1 MVSTA
6 GIFCYSVFNITYSFL
21 RLLHIKSRILI
32 ILDGLN
38 YQICVRNILVQELYY
53 RRKMVDLRKLF
64 LLFVWLP
71 IVASAQDPYV
81 AEFADP
87 MMEDWR
93 YSYFPELDDKG
104 VRSMTSSRDNKTFW
118 FGLDSGV
125 VSYDGFDWKQYGAKD
140 GLTGLPV
147 QKVFVDKQDQVF
159 AATAQGLFLFD
170 NKRWQNLFR
179 TSDNIR
185 FSFKSISQL
194 QSGNL
199 ICGTTQGAIF
209 VTTTQT
215 YLLSTRKKW
224 EAIKNSATNFRFV
237 EIPSSLLI
245 DNEFDNISDVFEV
258 SSGQLWMAITYQLE
272 DEKGDI
278 MMFSEQE
285 ITSEKPTNYN
295 LFSKYYDVQLGYEQ
309 KILRTSKGDIWIIN
323 KSNRLPAIRYK
334 NYRWEPVP
342 YGQQFGDDE
351 YSESILETKDGNL
364 WLSGIGNLYT
374 MEPNGNWTKY
384 SSQTLNIP
392 QGHIVLHTGNNTDLW
407 VLGYQSEVYRVDL
420 SDTKWK
426 TYKGLNYQCSETDGT
441 SWFLNINGD
450 AIVNENEGWKKYS
463 RKHGMMN
470 GAVSLFSSS
479 KDVIWAIGS
488 ENKQACA
495 GYLKD
500 GKWTNIIFDSLSW
513 GVDYRAIFEAKDGS
527 IWVGGS
533 TDVFL
538 ELGQTGGLVQI
549 VNPYSSDRKLV
560 YHRARTKGLN
570 QLNAYG
576 ISQTKDGN
584 IWIGGTALC
593 QFDGSKWSYM
603 QKADLNDYVNDV
615 QSDRNDLLYVASRQ
629 HGLYIQ
635 ETDGWKN
642 FSVQN
647 GLISNN
653 IISIAAK
660 DSTEIWLGTDRGF
673 SFYNGDFWIN
683 NTFPEALTLSYE
695 GGSVHL
701 GNQKEIWISRSLRE
715 WKRRVYTG
723 KKPNQNVRDKFVT
736 HRFVKDS
743 IAPETTI
750 KIFSKE
756 VDNAGNTTIFWGGKH
771 FFNKTNASE
780 LLYSYRLNDED
791 WSAFTEKN
799 NHTFTGLDDDTY
811 RFQVRAMDK
820 EGNVDRTPATATFI
834 VQPPIWK
841 QVWFI
846 LLITSFLIA
855 IGFYQYQIIKKRQIL
870 EKLNRSLHT
879 VNEELETKNVQ
890 IQSQKDSLEELV
902 QKIDQL
908 SQAKMRFFTNITHEF
923 RTPLSLILGP
933 IEKLTSQGNSNQGNS
948 SFYGLI
954 KKNALRLQK
963 LINQLLEIRR
973 IESGTLEL
981 QLHRTDLVAFVNETK
996 NLFNN
1001 KALEK
1006 DIRLIFHSDF
1016 EKLTIFFDQ
1025 DKIEKILFN
1034 LLSNAMKYTPNNGK
1048 ISVKLLINDEA
1059 DENGKFVRL
1068 QVSDDGTG
1076 IDQNLQDH
1084 LFERF
1089 SVGKS
1094 PETNELQESSGIGL
1108 SYIKDLIEFHQ
1119 GKITYRSEPGKG
1131 TTFTVY
1137 IPEDMVPEQ
1146 EVAAWGDF
1154 NLMQTVDAHLL
1165 AAETPF
1171 TSSPALLSEE
1181 SKRIL
1186 VVEDNDD
1193 MRFFIT
1199 SLLQDSYVVLQA
1211 DNGQAGLDILEDEYV
1226 DLIIS
1231 DIMMPELDGI
1241 SFCDKVKANP
1251 ITSHLPVILLTAL
1264 ALDEKRISGYESGAD
1279 SYIVKPFLPELLL
1292 ARVSNLLEFREEMKQ
1307 RFAADLRFKPK
1318 EVKVTSVD
1326 EEFLEKIASLMEEY
1340 VSDSQFDVGKM
1351 CDMVGMSHMHFIR
1364 KVKQLTDKKPM
1375 ELLKSFRLTRAKQL
1389 LEQNKI
1395 NVSEVGYMVGYDL
1408 PNSFTRA
1415 FKNEFGITPTQ
1426 FAEQSAV

>member
-1 MVSTA
+1 M
-6 GIFCYSVFNITYSFL
+6 
-21 RLLHIKSRILI
+21 R
-32 ILDGLN
+32 
-38 YQICVRNILVQELYY
+38 
-53 RRKMVDLRKLF
+53 RRKMVDMRKL
-64 LLFVWLP
+64 LLLVLWLP
-71 IVASAQDPYV
+71 FWAAAQDRYV
-81 AEFADP
+81 PQFADP
-87 MMEDWR
+87 MLEDWR

-104 VRSMTSSRDNKTFW
+104 VRSIASSKDNNTYW

-125 VSYDGFDWKQYGAKD
+125 VSYDGFDWLHYGLKD
-140 GLTGLPV
+140 GLSGLPV
-147 QKVFVDKQDQVF
+147 QKIFIDKQDQIF
-159 AATAQGLFLFD
+159 AATAHGLFLFND
-170 NKRWQNLFR
+170 HRWQNLFEA
-179 TSDNIR
+179 SANIR
-185 FSFKSISQL
+185 FSFKSIAQL
-194 QSGNL
+194 NSGN
-199 ICGTTQGAIF
+199 IVCGTTHGAIF
-209 VTTTQT
+209 VTIDET
-215 YLLSTRKKW
+215 YLLTTKRKW
-224 EAIKNSATNFRFV
+224 ENAKTLIPDFRFV
-237 EIPSSLLI
+237 ELPSELLI
-245 DNEFDNISDVFEV
+245 DNDFDNISDVFEV
-258 SSGQLWMAITYQLE
+258 SPGQLWLAVTYQLE

-278 MMFSEQE
+278 MMFSEEE
-285 ITSEKPTNYN
+285 ITSGSPINFN

-309 KILRTSKGDIWIIN
+309 KILKTSKGDIWIIN

-334 NYRWEPVP
+334 NYRWEAIP

-374 MEPNGNWTKY
+374 MQPSGQWTKY

-426 TYKGLNYQCSETDGT
+426 TYNGLNYQCFQSNGT
-441 SWFLNINGD
+441 TWFIDLKGNAISNTQDSWKQYS
-450 AIVNENEGWKKYS
+450 KKQ
-463 RKHGMMN
+463 GMMD

-479 KDVIWAIGS
+479 EDVIWAIGS
-488 ENKQACA
+488 DKKQACA
-495 GYLKD
+495 GYLND
-500 GKWTNIIFDSLSW
+500 GQWNNILFDSLSW
-513 GVDYRAIFEAKDGS
+513 GIDYRAIHEAQDGS
-527 IWVGGS
+527 IWIGGS

-549 VNPYSSDRKLV
+549 INPYSSERKLV
-560 YHRARTKGLN
+560 YHRSRTKGLN

-576 ISQTKDGN
+576 ITQSKDGN
-584 IWIGGTALC
+584 MWIGGTALC
-593 QFDGSKWSYM
+593 QFDGTSWSYM
-603 QKADLNDYVNDV
+603 KKADLNDYVNDV
-615 QSDRNDLLYVASRQ
+615 ISDRNDLLYVASRQ

-635 ETDGWKN
+635 QADGWKN
-642 FSVQN
+642 YSVQT

-660 DSTEIWLGTDRGF
+660 DSTEIWLGTDRGY
-673 SFYNGDFWIN
+673 SFYNGSFWIN
-683 NTFPEALTLSYE
+683 NTLPEALTLSYE

-723 KKPNQNVRDKFVT
+723 KSPNQNVMDKFVT

-743 IAPETTI
+743 IAPETTVDI
-750 KIFSKE
+750 YSKE
-756 VDNAGNTTIFWGGKH
+756 VDNAGNTTIFWSGKH
-771 FFNKTNASE
+771 FFNKTDASE
-780 LLYSYRLNDED
+780 LLYSYRLNDGE
-791 WSAFTEKN
+791 WSAYSALN

-811 RFQVRAMDK
+811 QFQVRAMDK
-820 EGNVDRTPATATFI
+820 EGNVDRTPASVTFV

-841 QVWFI
+841 QTWFV

-879 VNEELETKNVQ
+879 ANEELGTKNDQ
-890 IQSQKDSLEELV
+890 IQKQKDALEELV
-902 QKIDQL
+902 QKIDKL
-908 SQAKMRFFTNITHEF
+908 SQAKMQFFTNITHEF

-933 IEKLTSQGNSNQGNS
+933 IEKLTMQSESHSSNS

-981 QLHRTDLVAFVNETK
+981 QLHRTDLVEFVKDTK
-996 NLFNN
+996 NLFTN

-1006 DIRLIFHSDF
+1006 EIRLSFHSDF
-1016 EKLTIFFDQ
+1016 EKLTLYFDQ
-1025 DKIEKILFN
+1025 DKVEKILFN
-1034 LLSNAMKYTPNNGK
+1034 LLSNAMKYTPTKGK
-1048 ISVKLLINDEA
+1048 ISVKILSNDEA
-1059 DENGKFVRL
+1059 EPSNFVRL

-1089 SVGKS
+1089 SIGKS
-1094 PETNELQESSGIGL
+1094 PVTNELQESSGIGL

-1119 GKITYRSEPGKG
+1119 GKISYSSEPGKG
-1131 TTFTVY
+1131 TTFTVFL
-1137 IPEDMVPEQ
+1137 PEDLTPEE
-1146 EVAAWGDF
+1146 EVKEWGDF
-1154 NLMQTVDAHLL
+1154 NLQQTVDANLL
-1165 AAETPF
+1165 AAEIPL
-1171 TSSPALLSEE
+1171 PAATTTADTE

-1193 MRFFIT
+1193 MRFFIS
-1199 SLLQDSYVVLQA
+1199 SLLQERYVVLQA
-1211 DNGQAGLDILEDEYV
+1211 ENGQAGLDILDKEYV

-1251 ITSHLPVILLTAL
+1251 TTSHLPVILLTAL

-1292 ARVSNLLEFREEMKQ
+1292 ARVSNLLEFRDEMKQ

-1326 EEFLEKIASLMEEY
+1326 EEFLEKIASLMEKY

-1426 FAEQSAV
+1426 FAEQGLNA

>member
-1 MVSTA
+1 MVILASR
-6 GIFCYSVFNITYSFL
+6 SFEVC
-21 RLLHIKSRILI
+21 R
-32 ILDGLN
+32 
-38 YQICVRNILVQELYY
+38 
-53 RRKMVDLRKLF
+53 RRKMVDLRKLL

-71 IVASAQDPYV
+71 MVVSAQDTYMPNL
-81 AEFADP
+81 ADP
-87 MMEDWR
+87 MMEGWR
-93 YSYFPELDDKG
+93 YSYFPELDDQG
-104 VRSMTSSRDNKTFW
+104 VRSIASSNESNTCW

-125 VSYDGFDWKQYGAKD
+125 ASYNGFDWQQYGIKD
-140 GLTGLPV
+140 GLSGLPV
-147 QKVFVDKQDQVF
+147 QKVFVDNQDQTF
-159 AATAQGLFLFD
+159 AATSTGLFVLQQ
-170 NKRWQNLFR
+170 NKWTNLFK
-179 TSDNIR
+179 TSEEVKFD
-185 FSFKSISQL
+185 FKSITQL
-194 QSGNL
+194 QSGHL
-199 ICGTTQGAIF
+199 VCGTTYGAIF
-209 VTTTQT
+209 VTTNQS
-215 YLLSTRKKW
+215 YLLSTKDKW
-224 EAIKNSATNFRFV
+224 DRIKNHAPNFRFV
-237 EIPSSLLI
+237 EIPSKLLI
-245 DNEFDNISDVFEV
+245 HNAFDNISDAFEV
-258 SSGQLWMAITYQLE
+258 SPSQLWLAVTYQLE

-278 MMFSEQE
+278 MMFSEKE
-285 ITSEKPTNYN
+285 IIAENLTNFN

-334 NYRWEPVP
+334 NYRWEYIS
-342 YGQQFGDDE
+342 YGQPFGDDE
-351 YSESILETKDGNL
+351 YSESILETKDGKL

-374 MEPNGNWTKY
+374 MEPNGKWTKY

-392 QGHIVLHTGNNTDLW
+392 QGHIILHTANHTDLW

-420 SDTKWK
+420 SDSKWK
-426 TYKGLNYQCSETDGT
+426 TYEGINYQCSTSDGT
-441 SWFLNINGD
+441 SWFLDIDGH
-450 AIVNENEGWKKYS
+450 AIANDGTSWKKFT
-463 RKHGMMN
+463 KKNGMMN
-470 GAVSLFSSS
+470 GAVSLFCTS
-479 KDVIWAIGS
+479 KNVVWAVGS
-488 ENKQACA
+488 QNKQACA
-495 GYLKD
+495 GYLMD
-500 GKWTNIIFDSLSW
+500 GKWNNILFDSLSW
-513 GVDYRAIFEAKDGS
+513 GIDYRAFYEAKDGS

-549 VNPYSSDRKLV
+549 INPYQKGRKLI
-560 YHRARTKGLN
+560 YHRSRTNGLN

-576 ISQTKDGN
+576 ISQTNDGN
-584 IWIGGTALC
+584 MWIGGTALC
-593 QFDGSKWSYM
+593 KFDGMSWSHDP
-603 QKADLNDYVNDV
+603 KPDLRDYVNDV
-615 QSDRNDLLYVASRQ
+615 QSDRNGQLYVASRQ
-629 HGLYIQ
+629 HGLYLL
-635 ETDGWKN
+635 EKNGWKN
-642 FSVQN
+642 YSVQN

-653 IISIAAK
+653 IISLAAR
-660 DSTEIWLGTDRGF
+660 DSTEIWLGTDRGY
-673 SFYNGDFWIN
+673 SFFNGNFWIN
-683 NTFPEALTLSYE
+683 NTFPVDLTLSYE

-701 GNQKEIWISRSLRE
+701 GNNKEIWISRSLRE

-723 KKPNQNVRDKFVT
+723 KSPNQNVQDKFVT

-750 KIFSKE
+750 NIFSEE
-756 VDNAGNTTIFWGGKH
+756 VDNAGNTTIFWSGKH
-771 FFNKTNASE
+771 YFNKTDASE
-780 LLYSYRLNDED
+780 LLYSYRLNDGK
-791 WSAFTEKN
+791 WSDYSELN
-799 NHTFTGLDDDTY
+799 NHTFTGLDDGTY
-811 RFQVRAMDK
+811 LFQVRAMDK
-820 EGNVDRTPATATFI
+820 EGNVDLSPATATFI
-834 VQPPIWK
+834 VQAPIWK
-841 QVWFI
+841 QAWFI
-846 LLITSFLIA
+846 LLITSFVIA

-879 VNEELETKNVQ
+879 ANEELETKNDQ
-890 IQSQKDSLEELV
+890 IQKQKDSLEALV

-933 IEKLTSQGNSNQGNS
+933 IEKLTSQPVADTSNF

-981 QLHRTDLVAFVNETK
+981 QLHRTDLVEFVKETK
-996 NLFNN
+996 NLFTN
-1001 KALEK
+1001 KAIEK
-1006 DIRLIFHSDF
+1006 DIRLTFHSEFDR
-1016 EKLTIFFDQ
+1016 LTIFFDQ

-1034 LLSNAMKYTPNNGK
+1034 LLSNAMKYTPANGK
-1048 ISVKLLINDEA
+1048 ISVKLLKNDKV
-1059 DENGKFVRL
+1059 DQGKKFVRME
-1068 QVSDDGTG
+1068 VSDDGTG

-1094 PETNELQESSGIGL
+1094 PESNELQESSGIGL

-1119 GKITYRSEPGKG
+1119 GKITYQSTPGQG
-1131 TTFTVY
+1131 TTFIVY
-1137 IPEDMVPEQ
+1137 LPEDMVPDQ
-1146 EVAAWGDF
+1146 EVEEWGDF
-1154 NLMQTVDAHLL
+1154 NLMQTVDANLL
-1165 AAETPF
+1165 AAEIPLKHKPA
-1171 TSSPALLSEE
+1171 TSSKE

-1199 SLLQDSYVVLQA
+1199 SLLQENYVVLEA
-1211 DNGQAGLDILEDEYV
+1211 DNGQAGLDLLEDEYV

-1241 SFCDKVKANP
+1241 SFCDQVKGNP
-1251 ITSHLPVILLTAL
+1251 TTSHLPVILLTAL

-1292 ARVSNLLEFREEMKQ
+1292 ARVSNLLEFRDEMKQ

-1326 EEFLEKIASLMEEY
+1326 EAFLENIASLMEQH

-1351 CDMVGMSHMHFIR
+1351 CDMIGMSHMHFIR

-1415 FKNEFGITPTQ
+1415 FKNEFGMTPTQ
-1426 FAEQSAV
+1426 FAEQGA

>member
-1 MVSTA
+1 M
-6 GIFCYSVFNITYSFL
+6 
-21 RLLHIKSRILI
+21 
-32 ILDGLN
+32 
-38 YQICVRNILVQELYY
+38 
-53 RRKMVDLRKLF
+53 F

-71 IVASAQDPYV
+71 LEVSAQSVYTPDL
-81 AEFADP
+81 ADP

-93 YSYFPELDDKG
+93 YSYFPELDDQG
-104 VRSMTSSRDNKTFW
+104 VRSMTSSNGSNVCW

-125 VSYDGFDWKQYGAKD
+125 VSYNGFDWQQFGEKD

-147 QKVFVDKQDQVF
+147 QKVFVDHQDQVF
-159 AATAQGLFLFD
+159 AATASGLFVFQQ
-170 NKRWQNLFR
+170 KKWVNLFK
-179 TSDNIR
+179 TSEDIR
-185 FSFKSISQL
+185 FDFKSITQL

-199 ICGTTQGAIF
+199 VCGTTHGAVF
-209 VTTTQT
+209 VSTDQT
-215 YLLSTRKKW
+215 YLLTTKNKW
-224 EAIKNSATNFRFV
+224 DRIQSLASNFQFV
-237 EIPSSLLI
+237 EIPESLLI
-245 DNEFDNISDVFEV
+245 HNDFDNISDVFEV
-258 SSGQLWMAITYQLE
+258 SPGQLWLAVTYQLE

-278 MMFSEQE
+278 MMFSEKE
-285 ITSEKPTNYN
+285 ITSEELTSYN

-309 KILRTSKGDIWIIN
+309 KILKTSKGDIWIIN

-334 NYRWEPVP
+334 NYRWESIP

-351 YSESILETKDGNL
+351 YSESILETKDGKL

-374 MEPNGNWTKY
+374 LEPNGKWSKY

-392 QGHIVLHTGNNTDLW
+392 QGHIILHTANHTDLW

-420 SDTKWK
+420 SDSKWK
-426 TYKGLNYQCSETDGT
+426 TYQGINYQCTTSDGT
-441 SWFLNINGD
+441 SWFLDINGH
-450 AIVNENEGWKKYS
+450 AIANQGNTWKKYNN
-463 RKHGMMN
+463 KLGMMN
-470 GAVSLFSSS
+470 GAVSLYSASQ
-479 KDVIWAIGS
+479 DVVWAVGS
-488 ENKQACA
+488 LNKQACA

-500 GKWTNIIFDSLSW
+500 GKWVNIIFDSLSW
-513 GVDYRAIFEAKDGS
+513 GIDYRAILESQDGS
-527 IWVGGS
+527 VWVGGS

-549 VNPYSSDRKLV
+549 INPYSENRKLI

-576 ISQTKDGN
+576 ISQTLDGSM
-584 IWIGGTALC
+584 WIGGTGLC
-593 QFDGSKWSYM
+593 QFNGTDWSYSTNP
-603 QKADLNDYVNDV
+603 DLRNYVNDV
-615 QSDRNDLLYVASRQ
+615 QADQNGQLYVASRQ
-629 HGLYIQ
+629 HGLFILGQ
-635 ETDGWKN
+635 NGWRN

-653 IISIAAK
+653 IISIATR
-660 DSTEIWLGTDRGF
+660 DSTEIWLGTDRGY
-673 SFYNGDFWIN
+673 SFFNGDFWIN
-683 NTFPEALTLSYE
+683 NTFPVALTLSYE

-701 GNQKEIWISRSLRE
+701 GNKKEIWISRSLRE

-723 KKPNQNVRDKFVT
+723 KTPNQNVRDKFVT

-750 KIFSKE
+750 NIFSQE
-756 VDNAGNTTIFWGGKH
+756 VDNAGNTTIFWSGKH
-771 FFNKTNASE
+771 YFNKTDASE
-780 LLYSYRLNDED
+780 LLFSFRLNDSQ
-791 WSAFTEKN
+791 WSTFSELS
-799 NHTFTGLDDDTY
+799 NHTFTGLDDGTY
-811 RFQVRAMDK
+811 QFQVRAMDK
-820 EGNVDRTPATATFI
+820 EGNIDLSPATATFV

-841 QVWFI
+841 QAWFI

-855 IGFYQYQIIKKRQIL
+855 IGTYQYQIIKKRQIL

-879 VNEELETKNVQ
+879 VNEELGTKNDQ
-890 IQSQKDSLEELV
+890 IQKQKDSLEELV

-933 IEKLTSQGNSNQGNS
+933 IERLTAQSPSHSNNQ

-981 QLHRTDLVAFVNETK
+981 QLHRTDLVAFVEETK
-996 NLFNN
+996 NLFTN

-1006 DIRLIFHSDF
+1006 EIRLSFQSDF
-1016 EKLTIFFDQ
+1016 EKLTIYFDQ
-1025 DKIEKILFN
+1025 DKIEKVLFN
-1034 LLSNAMKYTPNNGK
+1034 LLSNAMKYTPRNGR
-1048 ISVKLLINDEA
+1048 ISVKLQKDDA
-1059 DENGKFVRL
+1059 DQNFVKL
-1068 QVSDDGTG
+1068 LVSDDGTG

-1094 PETNELQESSGIGL
+1094 PVENELQESSGIGL

-1119 GKITYRSEPGKG
+1119 GKITYQSEPGKG
-1131 TTFTVY
+1131 TTFIVY
-1137 IPEDMVPEQ
+1137 LPEDMKPSE
-1146 EVAAWGDF
+1146 EVAEWGDY
-1154 NLMQTVDAHLL
+1154 NLMQTVDANLL
-1165 AAETPF
+1165 AAEVPLKH
-1171 TSSPALLSEE
+1171 SPAQVTEE

-1199 SLLQDSYVVLQA
+1199 SLLQEHYVVLEA
-1211 DNGQAGLDILEDEYV
+1211 DNGQVGLDVLDKEYV

-1251 ITSHLPVILLTAL
+1251 VTSHLPVILLTAL

-1279 SYIVKPFLPELLL
+1279 SYIVKPFLPELLM
-1292 ARVSNLLEFREEMKQ
+1292 ARVSNLLEFRDEMKQ

-1326 EEFLEKIASLMEEY
+1326 EEFLEKIASLMEEH
-1340 VSDSQFDVGKM
+1340 VSNSQFDIGKM
-1351 CDMVGMSHMHFIR
+1351 CNMIGMSHMHFIR

-1426 FAEQSAV
+1426 FAEQGTV

>member
-1 MVSTA
+1 M
-6 GIFCYSVFNITYSFL
+6 
-21 RLLHIKSRILI
+21 
-32 ILDGLN
+32 
-38 YQICVRNILVQELYY
+38 
-53 RRKMVDLRKLF
+53 RKL
-64 LLFVWLP
+64 LLLILWLP
-71 IVASAQDPYV
+71 FWAAAQDRYV
-81 AEFADP
+81 PQFADP
-87 MMEDWR
+87 MLEDWR

-104 VRSMTSSRDNKTFW
+104 VRSIASSKDNNTYW

-125 VSYDGFDWKQYGAKD
+125 VSYDGFDWRHYGLKD
-140 GLTGLPV
+140 GLSGLPV
-147 QKVFVDKQDQVF
+147 QKIFIDKQDQIF
-159 AATAQGLFLFD
+159 AATAHGLFLFND
-170 NKRWQNLFR
+170 HRWQNLFEA
-179 TSDNIR
+179 SADIR
-185 FSFKSISQL
+185 FSFKSIAQL
-194 QSGNL
+194 KSGN
-199 ICGTTQGAIF
+199 IVCGTTHGAIF
-209 VTTTQT
+209 VTTDQT
-215 YLLSTRKKW
+215 YLLTTKRKW
-224 EAIKNSATNFRFV
+224 ETVKTLIPNFRFV
-237 EIPSSLLI
+237 ELPSELLI

-258 SSGQLWMAITYQLE
+258 SPGQLWLAVTYQLE

-278 MMFSEQE
+278 MMFSEEE
-285 ITSEKPTNYN
+285 ITSESPINFN

-309 KILRTSKGDIWIIN
+309 KILKTSKGDIWIIN

-334 NYRWEPVP
+334 NYRWEAIP

-351 YSESILETKDGNL
+351 YSESILETEDGNL

-374 MEPNGNWTKY
+374 MQPSGQWTKY

-426 TYKGLNYQCSETDGT
+426 TYNGLNYQCFQSNGT
-441 SWFLNINGD
+441 TWFIDLKGN
-450 AIVNENEGWKKYS
+450 AISNAQDSWKKYS
-463 RKHGMMN
+463 KKQGMMD

-479 KDVIWAIGS
+479 EDVIWAIGS
-488 ENKQACA
+488 DQKQACA

-500 GKWTNIIFDSLSW
+500 RQWTNILFDSLSW
-513 GVDYRAIFEAKDGS
+513 GIDYRAIHEAQDGS

-549 VNPYSSDRKLV
+549 INPYSSDRKLV
-560 YHRARTKGLN
+560 YHRSRTKGLN

-576 ISQTKDGN
+576 ITQSNDGN
-584 IWIGGTALC
+584 MWIGGTALC

-603 QKADLNDYVNDV
+603 KKADLNDYVNDV
-615 QSDRNDLLYVASRQ
+615 ASDRHHLLYVASRQ

-635 ETDGWKN
+635 QADGWKN
-642 FSVQN
+642 YSVQT

-660 DSTEIWLGTDRGF
+660 DSTEIWLGTDRGY
-673 SFYNGDFWIN
+673 SFYNGSFWIN
-683 NTFPEALTLSYE
+683 NTLPEALTLSYE

-701 GNQKEIWISRSLRE
+701 GNQKEVWISRSLRE

-723 KKPNQNVRDKFVT
+723 KTPNQNVRDKFVT

-743 IAPETTI
+743 IAPETTVDI
-750 KIFSKE
+750 YSKE
-756 VDNAGNTTIFWGGKH
+756 VDHAGNTTIFWSGKH
-771 FFNKTNASE
+771 FFNKTDASE
-780 LLYSYRLNDED
+780 LLYSYRLNDSE
-791 WSAFTEKN
+791 WSAYSALN

-811 RFQVRAMDK
+811 QFQVRAMDK
-820 EGNVDRTPATATFI
+820 EGNVDRTPASVSFV

-841 QVWFI
+841 QTWFV

-870 EKLNRSLHT
+870 ERLNRSLHT
-879 VNEELETKNVQ
+879 ANEELGTKNDQ
-890 IQSQKDSLEELV
+890 IQKQKDALEELV
-902 QKIDQL
+902 QKIDKL
-908 SQAKMRFFTNITHEF
+908 SQAKMQFFTNITHEF

-933 IEKLTSQGNSNQGNS
+933 IEKLTMQAESHTGNS

-981 QLHRTDLVAFVNETK
+981 QLHRTDLVEFVKDTK
-996 NLFNN
+996 NLFTN

-1006 DIRLIFHSDF
+1006 EIRLSFHSDF
-1016 EKLTIFFDQ
+1016 EKLTIYFDQ
-1025 DKIEKILFN
+1025 DKVEKILFN
-1034 LLSNAMKYTPNNGK
+1034 LLSNAMKYTPAKGK
-1048 ISVKLLINDEA
+1048 ISVKILSDDEA
-1059 DENGKFVRL
+1059 NPSNFVRL

-1089 SVGKS
+1089 SIGKS
-1094 PETNELQESSGIGL
+1094 PVTNELQESSGIGL

-1119 GKITYRSEPGKG
+1119 GKISYSSEPGKG
-1131 TTFTVY
+1131 TTFTVFL
-1137 IPEDMVPEQ
+1137 PEDLTPEE
-1146 EVAAWGDF
+1146 EVKEWGDF
-1154 NLMQTVDAHLL
+1154 NLQQTVDANLL
-1165 AAETPF
+1165 AAEIPLPAAT
-1171 TSSPALLSEE
+1171 TSASTE

-1193 MRFFIT
+1193 MRFFIS
-1199 SLLQDSYVVLQA
+1199 SLLQERYVVLQA
-1211 DNGQAGLDILEDEYV
+1211 ENGQAGLDILDEEYV

-1251 ITSHLPVILLTAL
+1251 TTSHLPVILLTAL

-1292 ARVSNLLEFREEMKQ
+1292 ARVSNLLEFRDEMKQ

-1326 EEFLEKIASLMEEY
+1326 EEFLEKIASLMEEH

-1426 FAEQSAV
+1426 FAEQGTNA